1 MIREI
6 KKGNT
11 VVVRGATRVKLLEG
25 ELEILGK
32 EVLPKKEE
40 DSQDQSEL
48 SEGVVIVPSAL
59 SFPLYAIKNSKLEI
73 FTSNDNNIEL
83 VSEHSIPIE
92 WRKIKDDL
100 VEQIKN
106 HEGNVPLKIM
116 VLGISSGKTT
126 LIKYLANNF
135 IKENILGGYLD
146 SDLGQQ
152 ILLPT
157 TLMIGLIDKPFLSLK
172 QIEEDKRHFVGATFP
187 KGNLKFIV
195 SHYTKEM
202 IEEFA
207 KNHKNLKYVLIDT
220 DGWVKTEA
228 GCIYKNYFIKK
239 VDPDVLIVFYDKE
252 IEEYDKILSKA
263 KEKNDRKILV
273 INEKN
278 KYFYEKSKEERRFLR
293 QSRFAQVFEDFQKT
307 TIPLQDLKFIK
318 RDYDVEKDEVV
329 EVEINVKNLIKLPYH
344 YVIVGLL
351 NDKSNLLNV
360 ALLFTTN
367 IDKGYVL
374 LFTDLTYKEQKK
386 IKKILLGSL
395 RLSIKGNH
403 QGYLYL

>member
-195 SHYTKEM
+195 SHY
-202 IEEFA
+202 
-207 KNHKNLKYVLIDT
+207 
-220 DGWVKTEA
+220 
-228 GCIYKNYFIKK
+228 
-239 VDPDVLIVFYDKE
+239 
-252 IEEYDKILSKA
+252 
-263 KEKNDRKILV
+263 
-273 INEKN
+273 
-278 KYFYEKSKEERRFLR
+278 
-293 QSRFAQVFEDFQKT
+293 
-307 TIPLQDLKFIK
+307 
-318 RDYDVEKDEVV
+318 
-329 EVEINVKNLIKLPYH
+329 
-344 YVIVGLL
+344 
-351 NDKSNLLNV
+351 
-360 ALLFTTN
+360 
-367 IDKGYVL
+367 
-374 LFTDLTYKEQKK
+374 
-386 IKKILLGSL
+386 
-395 RLSIKGNH
+395 
-403 QGYLYL
+403 